1 MNASKDAK
9 VKGIAGYITLIFSA
23 SFIDVPIIALLAM
36 PGLIAGPILL
46 IMSILSLT
54 KVDNG
59 KESVPGFSTVLVVI
73 GIVALSV
80 TMGFTGVKFIGYDV
94 ISGSHNVADRFYP
107 ASLKIV
113 YIILIADFIATSV
126 IVWGIK
132 LRSGIKGKEI
142 LFVWVILFLSI
153 PLIVAI
159 IKLLQFILFQHS
171 T

>member
-9 VKGIAGYITLIFSA
+9 VKGIVGYITLIFSA

-36 PGLIAGPILL
+36 LGLIAGPILL

-54 KVDNG
+54 KKDNG
-59 KESVPGFSTVLVVI
+59 KESVPKFSTVLVVI

-80 TMGFTGVKFIGYDV
+80 TMGFTGVRFIGLSVVSD
-94 ISGSHNVADRFYP
+94 SNDVADIFYP
-107 ASLKIV
+107 ASPKIV

-126 IVWGIK
+126 IGWGIK

-142 LFVWVILFLSI
+142 LFVWAILFLSI

-159 IKLLQFILFQHS
+159 IKLLQLILFHHS